1 MPAKPFFRE
10 MGITMKHELIYGA
23 AVAALL
29 MCGCATAPTAR
40 GPLPTKYYSKAELED
55 LDEVKL
61 PPNYSVDNFRKM
73 QMVLNVKVIAGDGKM
88 KIDKALSGRL
98 QTEMAKL
105 KRFEIFSL
113 HNSSKMELD
122 ALGDLDDEVKVVKAD
137 NVKASDLVLTG
148 TIKVTVAENNL
159 RDEKVFVYCADGDF
173 SCEDA
178 KTRTVYFAEKARGVW
193 DRKVRYSLTGQS
205 YGNISEAQ
213 AIQTACLRCLAIV
226 ANKLGNTFPTG
237 GRVTNITG
245 SGETMV
251 MKAGQHE
258 GIAPNQQ
265 VCVFL
270 SEDGL
275 DIPVAFAEAT
285 PKNNGTSQLRVY
297 RWNTDN
303 DDAKRIVKEIRG
315 SGRTFLKNY
324 KGDKKNGLYA
334 VAFGM
339 AVPADWEKGVNK

>member
-1 MPAKPFFRE
+1 
-10 MGITMKHELIYGA
+10 MKQFIY
-23 AVAALL
+23 VIALSML
-29 MCGCATAPTAR
+29 AGCATAPSAR
-40 GPLPTKYYSKAELED
+40 GPIPAKYYSKAELED

-73 QMVLNVKVIAGDGKM
+73 QMVMNVKIVAGDGKT
-88 KIDKALSGRL
+88 KIDKTLSGRM

-113 HNSSKMELD
+113 HNRSKVELD
-122 ALGDLDDEVKVVKAD
+122 AIGDLDEEVKVVSAD
-137 NVKASDLVLTG
+137 NVKASDLMLTG
-148 TIKVTVAENNL
+148 TIKVTVAENDLHNE
-159 RDEKVFVYCADGDF
+159 RVFVYSADGDF

-193 DRKVRYSLTGQS
+193 DRKVRYSLTGQAH
-205 YGNISEAQ
+205 GNVSEAQ
-213 AIQTACLRCLAIV
+213 AIQIACLRCLAIV

-245 SGETMV
+245 SGDTMV
-251 MKAGQHE
+251 MSAGQHE

-285 PKNNGTSQLRVY
+285 PKNDGTSQLRVY

-303 DDAKRIVKEIRG
+303 ADAKAVVKEIRG
-315 SGRTFLKNY
+315 AGRSFLKNY

-339 AVPADWEKGVNK
+339 AVPADWEKNANK

>member
-1 MPAKPFFRE
+1 
-10 MGITMKHELIYGA
+10 MKTVNFAALGA
-23 AVAALL
+23 TLAVAVV
-29 MCGCATAPTAR
+29 CGCASTPSAR
-40 GPLPTKYYSKAELED
+40 GPIPAKFYSKAELED
-55 LDEVKL
+55 MDEVKL

-73 QMVLNVKVIAGDGKM
+73 QMVMNVKIEAADGKT
-88 KIDKALSGRL
+88 KIDKSLSTRM

-105 KRFEIFSL
+105 KRFEVFSL
-113 HNSSKMELD
+113 HNRSKTELD
-122 ALGDLDDEVKVVKAD
+122 AIGDLDDQVKVVEAD
-137 NVKASDLVLTG
+137 QVKASDLMLTG
-148 TIKVTVAENNL
+148 TIKVTCAINEL
-159 RDEKVFVYCADGDF
+159 RDEKVYVYSADGDF

-178 KTRTVYFAEKARGVW
+178 KTRTVFFAEKARGVW
-193 DRKVRYSLTGQS
+193 DRKVRYTLTGQAH
-205 YGNISEAQ
+205 GNVSEEQ
-213 AIQTACLRCLAIV
+213 AIQIACLRCLAIV

-245 SGETMV
+245 SGDTMV
-251 MKAGQHE
+251 MSAGQHE

-285 PKNNGTSQLRVY
+285 PKNDGTSQLRVY

-303 DDAKRIVKEIRG
+303 DDADKIVDEIRG
-315 SGRTFLKNY
+315 SARSFLKNY
-324 KGDKKNGLYA
+324 KGEKKNGLYA

-339 AVPADWEKGVNK
+339 AVPADWEKNVNK

>member
-1 MPAKPFFRE
+1 
-10 MGITMKHELIYGA
+10 MKQFIY
-23 AVAALL
+23 VIALSML
-29 MCGCATAPTAR
+29 AGCATAPSAR
-40 GPLPTKYYSKAELED
+40 GPIPAKYYSKAELED

-61 PPNYSVDNFRKM
+61 PPNYSVDNSRKM
-73 QMVLNVKVIAGDGKM
+73 QMGMNVKVVAGDGKT
-88 KIDKALSGRL
+88 KIDKTLSGRM

-113 HNSSKMELD
+113 HNRSKVELD
-122 ALGDLDDEVKVVKAD
+122 AIGDLDEEVKVVSAD
-137 NVKASDLVLTG
+137 NVKASDLMLTG
-148 TIKVTVAENNL
+148 TIKVTVAENEL
-159 RDEKVFVYCADGDF
+159 RNERVFVYSADGDF

-193 DRKVRYSLTGQS
+193 DRKVRYSLTGQAH
-205 YGNISEAQ
+205 GNVSEAQ
-213 AIQTACLRCLAIV
+213 AIQIACLRCLAIV

-245 SGETMV
+245 SGDTMV

-285 PKNNGTSQLRVY
+285 PKNDGTSQLRVY

-303 DDAKRIVKEIRG
+303 ADAKQIVKEIRG
-315 SGRTFLKNY
+315 SGRSFLKNY

-339 AVPADWEKGVNK
+339 AVPADWEKNANK

>member
-1 MPAKPFFRE
+1 
-10 MGITMKHELIYGA
+10 MKTSAWTICGA
-23 AVAALL
+23 ALAVVILG
-29 MCGCATAPTAR
+29 GCTTAPTAR
-40 GPLPTKYYSKAELED
+40 GPIPAKYYSKAELED

-73 QMVLNVKVIAGDGKM
+73 QMVMNIKIESADGKT
-88 KIDKALSGRL
+88 KIDKGLSTRM

-113 HNSSKMELD
+113 HNRSKVELD
-122 ALGDLDDEVKVVKAD
+122 AVGDLDDEVKVVGAD
-137 NVKASDLVLTG
+137 KVKASDLMLTG
-148 TIKVTVAENNL
+148 TIKVTCAVNEL
-159 RDEKVFVYCADGDF
+159 RNEKAFVYSADGDF

-193 DRKVRYSLTGQS
+193 DRKVRYSLTGQAH
-205 YGNISEAQ
+205 GNVSENQ
-213 AIQTACLRCLAIV
+213 AIQIACLRCLAIV

-245 SGETMV
+245 SGDTMV
-251 MKAGQHE
+251 MQAGQHE
-258 GIAPNQQ
+258 GIGPNQQ

-285 PKNNGTSQLRVY
+285 PKNDGTSQLRVY

-303 DDAKRIVKEIRG
+303 SDAKAVVREIRG
-315 SGRTFLKNY
+315 LGRSFLKQY
-324 KGDKKNGLYA
+324 KGDRKNGLYA

-339 AVPADWEKGVNK
+339 AVPADWEKSANK

>member
-1 MPAKPFFRE
+1 
-10 MGITMKHELIYGA
+10 MKNLLYA
-23 AVAALL
+23 LALL
-29 MCGCATAPTAR
+29 TLAGCASAPSVR
-40 GPLPTKYYSKAELED
+40 GPIPAKYYSKAELED
-55 LDEVKL
+55 MDEVKL

-73 QMVLNVKVIAGDGKM
+73 QMVMNVKVVAGDGKT
-88 KIDKALSGRL
+88 KIDKTLSGRL

-113 HNSSKMELD
+113 HNRSKVELD
-122 ALGDLDDEVKVVKAD
+122 AIGDLDEEVKVVSAD
-137 NVKASDLVLTG
+137 NVKASDLMLTG
-148 TIKVTVAENNL
+148 TIKVTVAENDL
-159 RDEKVFVYCADGDF
+159 RNEKVFVYSADGDF

-193 DRKVRYSLTGQS
+193 DRKVRYSLTGQAH
-205 YGNISEAQ
+205 GNVSEAQ
-213 AIQTACLRCLAIV
+213 AVQIACLRCLAIV
-226 ANKLGNTFPTG
+226 ANKLGNTFPAG
-237 GRVTNITG
+237 GRITNVTG
-245 SGETMV
+245 SGDTMV

-285 PKNNGTSQLRVY
+285 PKNDGTSQLRVY
-297 RWNTDN
+297 RWNLDN
-303 DDAKRIVKEIRG
+303 SDAKQIVKEIRG

-324 KGDKKNGLYA
+324 KGDRKNGLYA

-339 AVPADWEKGVNK
+339 AVPADWEKNANR

>member
-1 MPAKPFFRE
+1 MKAFNFA
-10 MGITMKHELIYGA
+10 MYGIA
-23 AVAALL
+23 AATFVV
-29 MCGCATAPTAR
+29 CGCASTPSAR
-40 GPLPTKYYSKAELED
+40 GPIPAKFYSKAELED

-73 QMVLNVKVIAGDGKM
+73 QMVMNVKIESADGKT
-88 KIDKALSGRL
+88 KINKSLSTRM

-113 HNSSKMELD
+113 HNRSKVELD
-122 ALGDLDDEVKVVKAD
+122 AIGDLDDEVKVVSAD
-137 NVKASDLVLTG
+137 QVKASDLMLTG
-148 TIKVTVAENNL
+148 TIKVTCAINELHN
-159 RDEKVFVYCADGDF
+159 DKVYVYSADGDF

-178 KTRTVYFAEKARGVW
+178 KTRTVFFAEKARGVW
-193 DRKVRYSLTGQS
+193 DRKVRYSLTGQAH
-205 YGNISEAQ
+205 GNVSEDQ
-213 AIQTACLRCLAIV
+213 AIQIACLRCLAIV

-251 MKAGQHE
+251 MAAGQHE

-285 PKNNGTSQLRVY
+285 PKNDGTSQLRVY

-303 DDAKRIVKEIRG
+303 SDAEAIVKEIRG
-315 SGRTFLKNY
+315 SARGFLKQY

-339 AVPADWEKGVNK
+339 AVPADWEKNTVKQ

>member
-1 MPAKPFFRE
+1 MPPDQTWAND
-10 MGITMKHELIYGA
+10 MKTSAFAIYGA
-23 AVAALL
+23 AAAVAILS
-29 MCGCATAPTAR
+29 GCATAPTAR
-40 GPLPTKYYSKAELED
+40 GPIPAKYYSKAELED
-55 LDEVKL
+55 MDEVKL

-73 QMVLNVKVIAGDGKM
+73 QMVLNVKIESADGKT
-88 KIDKALSGRL
+88 KINKSLSTRM

-113 HNSSKMELD
+113 HNRSKVELD
-122 ALGDLDDEVKVVKAD
+122 AIGDLDEEVKVVEAD
-137 NVKASDLVLTG
+137 QVKASDLMLTG
-148 TIKVTVAENNL
+148 SIKVTCAINELHN
-159 RDEKVFVYCADGDF
+159 EKVYVYSADGDF
-173 SCEDA
+173 SCENA

-193 DRKVRYSLTGQS
+193 DRKVKYSLTGQAH
-205 YGNISEAQ
+205 GNVSEDQ
-213 AIQTACLRCLAIV
+213 AIQIACLRCLAIV

-245 SGETMV
+245 SGDTMV
-251 MKAGQHE
+251 MQAGQQE

-285 PKNNGTSQLRVY
+285 PKNDGTSQLRVY

-303 DDAKRIVKEIRG
+303 SDAKAVVKEIRG
-315 SGRTFLKNY
+315 SGRSFLKQY

-339 AVPADWEKGVNK
+339 AVPADWEKNANK

>member
-1 MPAKPFFRE
+1 
-10 MGITMKHELIYGA
+10 MKTVNFAALGA
-23 AVAALL
+23 TLAVAVV
-29 MCGCATAPTAR
+29 CGCASTPSAR
-40 GPLPTKYYSKAELED
+40 GPIPAKFYSKAELED
-55 LDEVKL
+55 MDEVKL

-73 QMVLNVKVIAGDGKM
+73 QMVMNVKIEAADGKT
-88 KIDKALSGRL
+88 KIDKSLSTRM

-105 KRFEIFSL
+105 KRFEVFSL
-113 HNSSKMELD
+113 HNRSKTELD
-122 ALGDLDDEVKVVKAD
+122 AIGDLDDQVKVVEAD
-137 NVKASDLVLTG
+137 QVKASDLMLTG
-148 TIKVTVAENNL
+148 TIKVTCAINEL
-159 RDEKVFVYCADGDF
+159 RNEKVYVYSADGDF

-178 KTRTVYFAEKARGVW
+178 KTRTVFFAEKARGVW
-193 DRKVRYSLTGQS
+193 DRKVRYTLTGQAH
-205 YGNISEAQ
+205 GNVSEEQ
-213 AIQTACLRCLAIV
+213 AVQIACLRCLAIV

-245 SGETMV
+245 SGDTMV
-251 MKAGQHE
+251 MSAGQHE

-285 PKNNGTSQLRVY
+285 PKNDGTSQLRVY

-303 DDAKRIVKEIRG
+303 DDADKIVDEIRG
-315 SGRTFLKNY
+315 SARSFLKNY
-324 KGDKKNGLYA
+324 KGEKKNGLYA

-339 AVPADWEKGVNK
+339 AVPADWEKNANK

>member
-1 MPAKPFFRE
+1 MKNSIFSVGCAVVIATV
-10 MGITMKHELIYGA
+10 IT
-23 AVAALL
+23 
-29 MCGCATAPTAR
+29 GCATVPSGR
-40 GPLPTKYYSKAELED
+40 GPLPVKYYSKAELQD
-55 LDEVKL
+55 MDEVKL
-61 PPNYSVDNFRKM
+61 PANYSVDNFRKM
-73 QMVLNVKVIAGDGKM
+73 QMVLNIKVESADGKT
-88 KIDKALSGRL
+88 KINKSLSTRM

-113 HNSSKMELD
+113 HNRSKVELD
-122 ALGDLDDEVKVVKAD
+122 AIGDLDDEVKGASAD
-137 NVKASDLVLTG
+137 QVKASDLMLTG
-148 TIKVTVAENNL
+148 TIKVTCAVNELHN
-159 RDEKVFVYCADGDF
+159 EKVYVYSADGDF

-193 DRKVRYSLTGQS
+193 DRKVRYSLTGQAH
-205 YGNISEAQ
+205 GNVSEDQ
-213 AIQTACLRCLAIV
+213 AIQIACLRCLALV

-245 SGETMV
+245 SGDTMV
-251 MKAGQHE
+251 MSAGQHE
-258 GIAPNQQ
+258 GIGPNQQ

-285 PKNNGTSQLRVY
+285 PKNDGTSQLRVY

-303 DDAKRIVKEIRG
+303 DDADAIVDEIRG
-315 SGRTFLKNY
+315 SARKFLKNY

-339 AVPADWEKGVNK
+339 AVPADWEKNANK

>member
-1 MPAKPFFRE
+1 
-10 MGITMKHELIYGA
+10 MKNALFY
-23 AVAALL
+23 VAAAALLL

-40 GPLPTKYYSKAELED
+40 GPIPAKYYSKAELED

-73 QMVLNVKVIAGDGKM
+73 QMVMNVKVVAGDGKT
-88 KIDKALSGRL
+88 KIDKTLSGRM

-113 HNSSKMELD
+113 HNRSKVELD
-122 ALGDLDDEVKVVKAD
+122 AIGDLDEEVKVVSAD
-137 NVKASDLVLTG
+137 NVKASDLMLTG
-148 TIKVTVAENNL
+148 TIKVTVAENDL
-159 RDEKVFVYCADGDF
+159 RNEKVFVYSADGDF

-193 DRKVRYSLTGQS
+193 DRKVRYSLTGQAH
-205 YGNISEAQ
+205 GNVSEAQ
-213 AIQTACLRCLAIV
+213 AIQIACLRCLAIV
-226 ANKLGNTFPTG
+226 ANKLGNTFPAG

-245 SGETMV
+245 SGDTMV

-285 PKNNGTSQLRVY
+285 PKNDGTSQLRVY
-297 RWNTDN
+297 RWNLDN
-303 DDAKRIVKEIRG
+303 PDAKQIVKEIRG

-324 KGDKKNGLYA
+324 RGDKKNGLYA

-339 AVPADWEKGVNK
+339 AVPADWEKNANR

>member
-1 MPAKPFFRE
+1 
-10 MGITMKHELIYGA
+10 MKNLLYA
-23 AVAALL
+23 LALL
-29 MCGCATAPTAR
+29 TLAGCATAPSVR
-40 GPLPTKYYSKAELED
+40 GPIPAKYYSKAELED
-55 LDEVKL
+55 MDEVKL
-61 PPNYSVDNFRKM
+61 PPNYSVDNFRKL
-73 QMVLNVKVIAGDGKM
+73 QMVMNVKVVAGDGKT
-88 KIDKALSGRL
+88 KIDKTLSGRL

-113 HNSSKMELD
+113 HNRSKVELD
-122 ALGDLDDEVKVVKAD
+122 AIGDLDDEVKVVSAD
-137 NVKASDLVLTG
+137 KVKASDLMLTG
-148 TIKVTVAENNL
+148 TIKVTVAENDLYN
-159 RDEKVFVYCADGDF
+159 EKVFVYSADGDF

-193 DRKVRYSLTGQS
+193 DRKVRYSLTGQAH
-205 YGNISEAQ
+205 GNVSEAQ
-213 AIQTACLRCLAIV
+213 AVQIACLRCLAIV

-237 GRVTNITG
+237 GRITNVTG
-245 SGETMV
+245 SGDTMV
-251 MKAGQHE
+251 MSAGQHE

-285 PKNNGTSQLRVY
+285 PKNDGTSQLRVY

-303 DDAKRIVKEIRG
+303 ADAKAVVKEIRG
-315 SGRTFLKNY
+315 SGRSFLKNY

-339 AVPADWEKGVNK
+339 AVPADWEKNANK

>member
-1 MPAKPFFRE
+1 
-10 MGITMKHELIYGA
+10 MKNLAILLFVSV
-23 AVAALL
+23 VAL
-29 MCGCATAPTAR
+29 MCGCTSTPSAR
-40 GPLPTKYYSKAELED
+40 GPIPAKYYSKAELED
-55 LDEVKL
+55 MDEVKL

-73 QMVLNVKVIAGDGKM
+73 QMIMNVKVESADGKT
-88 KIDKALSGRL
+88 KINKSLSTRM

-113 HNSSKMELD
+113 HNRSKVELD
-122 ALGDLDDEVKVVKAD
+122 AIGDLDDQVKVVEAG
-137 NVKASDLVLTG
+137 NVKASDLILMG
-148 TIKVTVAENNL
+148 TIKVTTAINELHN
-159 RDEKVFVYCADGDF
+159 DKVYVYSADGDF

-193 DRKVRYSLTGQS
+193 DRKVRYSLTGQAH
-205 YGNISEAQ
+205 GNVSEEQ
-213 AIQTACLRCLAIV
+213 AIQIACLRCLAIV

-245 SGETMV
+245 SGDTMV

-285 PKNNGTSQLRVY
+285 PKNDGTSQLRVY

-303 DDAKRIVKEIRG
+303 SDAKAIVKEIRG
-315 SGRTFLKNY
+315 SARGFLKNY
-324 KGDKKNGLYA
+324 KGDDKNGLYA

-339 AVPADWEKGVNK
+339 ATPADWEQNVTKQ

>member
-1 MPAKPFFRE
+1 MNATNL
-10 MGITMKHELIYGA
+10 IIYGMA
-23 AVAALL
+23 AAALAVS
-29 MCGCATAPTAR
+29 GCASAPSAR
-40 GPLPTKYYSKAELED
+40 GPIPAKFYSKAELEGM
-55 LDEVKL
+55 DEVKL

-73 QMVLNVKVIAGDGKM
+73 QMVMNVKVESADGKT
-88 KIDKALSGRL
+88 KIDKSLSTRM

-113 HNSSKMELD
+113 HNRSKVELE
-122 ALGDLDDEVKVVKAD
+122 AMGDLDDEVKVVSAD
-137 NVKASDLVLTG
+137 QVKASDLMLTG
-148 TIKVTVAENNL
+148 SIKVTCAINELHN
-159 RDEKVFVYCADGDF
+159 EKVYVYSADGDF

-178 KTRTVYFAEKARGVW
+178 KTRTVFFAEKARGVW
-193 DRKVRYSLTGQS
+193 DRKVKYSLTGQAH
-205 YGNISEAQ
+205 GNVSEEQ
-213 AIQTACLRCLAIV
+213 AVQIACLRCLAIV

-245 SGETMV
+245 SGDTMV
-251 MKAGQHE
+251 MSAGQHE

-285 PKNNGTSQLRVY
+285 PKNDGTSQLRVY

-303 DDAKRIVKEIRG
+303 SDAKAIVKEIRG
-315 SGRTFLKNY
+315 SARSFLKNY

-339 AVPADWEKGVNK
+339 AVPADWEKNAAKQ

>member
-1 MPAKPFFRE
+1 MKPVNLF
-10 MGITMKHELIYGA
+10 LCA
-23 AVAALL
+23 SAVVAL
-29 MCGCATAPTAR
+29 MSICGCASAPTAR
-40 GPLPTKYYSKAELED
+40 GQIPAKYYSKAELEG

-73 QMVLNVKVIAGDGKM
+73 QMVMNVKVVAGDGKT
-88 KIDKALSGRL
+88 KIDKTLSGRM

-113 HNSSKMELD
+113 HNRSKVELD
-122 ALGDLDDEVKVVKAD
+122 AIGDLDDEVKVVSAD
-137 NVKASDLVLTG
+137 SVKASDLMLTG
-148 TIKVTVAENNL
+148 TIKVTVAENDL
-159 RDEKVFVYCADGDF
+159 RNEKVFVYSADGDF

-193 DRKVRYSLTGQS
+193 DRKVRYSLTGQAH
-205 YGNISEAQ
+205 GNVSEAQ
-213 AIQTACLRCLAIV
+213 AIQIACLRCLAIV

-245 SGETMV
+245 SGDTMV
-251 MKAGQHE
+251 MKTGQHE

-285 PKNNGTSQLRVY
+285 PKNDGTSQLRVY

-303 DDAKRIVKEIRG
+303 ADAKQIVKEIRG

-324 KGDKKNGLYA
+324 KGDTKNGLYA

-339 AVPADWEKGVNK
+339 AVPADWEKNANR

>member
-1 MPAKPFFRE
+1 MEFSRQSVVTA
-10 MGITMKHELIYGA
+10 MG
-23 AVAALL
+23 VALL
-29 MCGCATAPTAR
+29 VCGCATAPSGR
-40 GPLPTKYYSKAELED
+40 GPLPVKYYSKAELQD
-55 LDEVKL
+55 MDEVKL
-61 PPNYSVDNFRKM
+61 PANYSIDNFRKM
-73 QMVLNVKVIAGDGKM
+73 QMVLNIKVESADGKS
-88 KIDKALSGRL
+88 KINKSLSTRM

-113 HNSSKMELD
+113 HSRSKVELD
-122 ALGDLDDEVKVVKAD
+122 AIGDIDDEVKVVSAD
-137 NVKASDLVLTG
+137 KVKASDLILTG
-148 TIKVTVAENNL
+148 TIKVTCAINEL
-159 RDEKVFVYCADGDF
+159 RNEKVYVYSADGDF

-193 DRKVRYSLTGQS
+193 DRKVRYTLTGQAH
-205 YGNISEAQ
+205 GNVSEEQ
-213 AIQTACLRCLAIV
+213 AIQTACLRCLALI
-226 ANKLGNTFPTG
+226 ANKLGNTFPSG

-245 SGETMV
+245 SGDTMV
-251 MKAGQHE
+251 MAAGQHE

-275 DIPVAFAEAT
+275 DIPIAFAEAT
-285 PKNNGTSQLRVY
+285 PKNDGTSQLRVY

-303 DDAKRIVKEIRG
+303 DDAEAIVDEIRG
-315 SGRTFLKNY
+315 SARKFLKNY

-339 AVPADWEKGVNK
+339 AVPADWEKNINK

>member
-1 MPAKPFFRE
+1 
-10 MGITMKHELIYGA
+10 MKTVNFAAFGA
-23 AVAALL
+23 TLAVAVV
-29 MCGCATAPTAR
+29 CGCASTPSAR
-40 GPLPTKYYSKAELED
+40 GPIPAKFYSKAELED

-73 QMVLNVKVIAGDGKM
+73 QMVMNVKIEAADGKT
-88 KIDKALSGRL
+88 KINKSLSTRM

-105 KRFEIFSL
+105 KRFEVFSL
-113 HNSSKMELD
+113 HNRSKTELD
-122 ALGDLDDEVKVVKAD
+122 AIGDLDDQVKVVEAD
-137 NVKASDLVLTG
+137 QVKASDLMLTG
-148 TIKVTVAENNL
+148 TIKVTCAINEL
-159 RDEKVFVYCADGDF
+159 RDEKVYVYSADGDF

-178 KTRTVYFAEKARGVW
+178 KTRTVFFAEKARGVW
-193 DRKVRYSLTGQS
+193 DRKVRYTLTGQAH
-205 YGNISEAQ
+205 GNVSEEQ
-213 AIQTACLRCLAIV
+213 AIQIACLRCLAIV

-245 SGETMV
+245 SGDTMV
-251 MKAGQHE
+251 MSAGQHE

-285 PKNNGTSQLRVY
+285 PKNDGTSQLRVY

-303 DDAKRIVKEIRG
+303 DDADKIVDEIRG
-315 SGRTFLKNY
+315 SARSFLKNY
-324 KGDKKNGLYA
+324 KGEKKNGLYA

-339 AVPADWEKGVNK
+339 AVPADWEKSANK

>member
-1 MPAKPFFRE
+1 
-10 MGITMKHELIYGA
+10 MKTVNFAALGA
-23 AVAALL
+23 TLAVAVV
-29 MCGCATAPTAR
+29 CGCASTPSAR
-40 GPLPTKYYSKAELED
+40 GPIPAKFYSKAELED
-55 LDEVKL
+55 MDEVKL

-73 QMVLNVKVIAGDGKM
+73 QMVMNVKIEAADGKT
-88 KIDKALSGRL
+88 KIDKSLSTRM

-105 KRFEIFSL
+105 KRFEVFSL
-113 HNSSKMELD
+113 HNRSKTELD
-122 ALGDLDDEVKVVKAD
+122 AIGDLDDQVKVVEAD
-137 NVKASDLVLTG
+137 QVKASDLMLTG
-148 TIKVTVAENNL
+148 TIKVTCDINEL
-159 RDEKVFVYCADGDF
+159 RDEKVYVYSADGDF

-178 KTRTVYFAEKARGVW
+178 KTRTVFFAEKARGVW
-193 DRKVRYSLTGQS
+193 DRKVRYTLTGQAH
-205 YGNISEAQ
+205 GNVSEEQ
-213 AIQTACLRCLAIV
+213 AIQIACLRCLAIV

-245 SGETMV
+245 SGDTMV
-251 MKAGQHE
+251 MSAGQHE

-285 PKNNGTSQLRVY
+285 PKNDGTSQLRVY

-303 DDAKRIVKEIRG
+303 DDADKIVDEIRG
-315 SGRTFLKNY
+315 SARSFLKNY
-324 KGDKKNGLYA
+324 KGEKKNGLYA

-339 AVPADWEKGVNK
+339 AVPADWEKNANK

>member
-1 MPAKPFFRE
+1 MTNSIFSVGCA
-10 MGITMKHELIYGA
+10 IAIAT
-23 AVAALL
+23 VVT
-29 MCGCATAPTAR
+29 GCATVPSGR
-40 GPLPTKYYSKAELED
+40 GPLPVKYYSKAELED

-61 PPNYSVDNFRKM
+61 PANYSVDNFRKL
-73 QMVLNVKVIAGDGKM
+73 QMVLNIKVESADGKT
-88 KIDKALSGRL
+88 KIDKSLSTRM

-113 HNSSKMELD
+113 HNRSAVELD
-122 ALGDLDDEVKVVKAD
+122 AMGDLDEDVKVIAAD
-137 NVKASDLVLTG
+137 KVKASDLVLTG
-148 TIKVTVAENNL
+148 TIKITCAVHELYN
-159 RDEKVFVYCADGDF
+159 EKVYVYSADGDF

-193 DRKVRYSLTGQS
+193 DRKVRYSLTGQAH
-205 YGNISEAQ
+205 GNVSEDQ
-213 AIQTACLRCLAIV
+213 AIQIACLRCLALV

-245 SGETMV
+245 SGDTMV
-251 MKAGQHE
+251 MSAGQHE
-258 GIAPNQQ
+258 GIGPNQQ

-285 PKNNGTSQLRVY
+285 PKNDGTSQLRVY

-303 DDAKRIVKEIRG
+303 DDADAIVDEIRG
-315 SGRTFLKNY
+315 SARKFLKNY

-339 AVPADWEKGVNK
+339 AVPADWEKNANK

>member
-1 MPAKPFFRE
+1 MKNGFF
-10 MGITMKHELIYGA
+10 YGA
-23 AVAALL
+23 VAAALL
-29 MCGCATAPTAR
+29 MCGCATVPTAR
-40 GPLPTKYYSKAELED
+40 GPIPAKYYSKAELEG

-73 QMVLNVKVIAGDGKM
+73 QMVMNVKVVAGDGKT
-88 KIDKALSGRL
+88 KIDKTLSGRM

-113 HNSSKMELD
+113 HNRSKVELD
-122 ALGDLDDEVKVVKAD
+122 AIGDLDDEVKVVSAD
-137 NVKASDLVLTG
+137 SVKASDLMLTG
-148 TIKVTVAENNL
+148 TIKVTVAENDL
-159 RDEKVFVYCADGDF
+159 RNEKVFVYSADGDF

-193 DRKVRYSLTGQS
+193 DRKVRYSLTGQAH
-205 YGNISEAQ
+205 GNVSEAQ
-213 AIQTACLRCLAIV
+213 AIQIACLRCLAIV

-245 SGETMV
+245 SGDTMV

-285 PKNNGTSQLRVY
+285 PKNDGTSQLRVY

-303 DDAKRIVKEIRG
+303 ADAKQIVKEIRG

-339 AVPADWEKGVNK
+339 AVPADWEKNANK

>member
-1 MPAKPFFRE
+1 
-10 MGITMKHELIYGA
+10 MKNLA
-23 AVAALL
+23 LLPLMSLVAL
-29 MCGCATAPTAR
+29 MCGCASTPSAR
-40 GPLPTKYYSKAELED
+40 GPIPAKYYSKAELAD
-55 LDEVKL
+55 MDEVKL

-73 QMVLNVKVIAGDGKM
+73 QLVMNVKIESADGKT
-88 KIDKALSGRL
+88 KINKSLSTRL

-113 HNSSKMELD
+113 HNRSKVEMD
-122 ALGDLDDEVKVVKAD
+122 AIGDLDDQVKVVDAD
-137 NVKASDLVLTG
+137 SIKASDLMLTG
-148 TIKVTVAENNL
+148 TIKVTTAINELHN
-159 RDEKVFVYCADGDF
+159 DKVYVYSADGDF

-193 DRKVRYSLTGQS
+193 DSKVRYSLTGQA
-205 YGNISEAQ
+205 YGNVSEEQ
-213 AIQTACLRCLAIV
+213 AIQIACLRCLSIV

-245 SGETMV
+245 SGDTMV

-285 PKNNGTSQLRVY
+285 PKNDGTSQLRVY

-303 DDAKRIVKEIRG
+303 SDAKAVVKEIRG
-315 SGRTFLKNY
+315 AARGFLKNY
-324 KGDKKNGLYA
+324 KGDDKNGLYA

-339 AVPADWEKGVNK
+339 ATPADWEQDVTKQ